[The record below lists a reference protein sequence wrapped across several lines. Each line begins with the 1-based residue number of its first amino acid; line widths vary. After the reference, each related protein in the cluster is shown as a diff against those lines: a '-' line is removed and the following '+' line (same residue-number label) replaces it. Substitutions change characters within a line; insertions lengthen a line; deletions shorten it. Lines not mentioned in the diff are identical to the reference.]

1 VLVDKN
7 TISRHLRE
15 REIRRQ
21 IRYNH
26 VRKAVAGRLP
36 TGLHEFLQTFGG
48 ALLGFF
54 IVAELLAYFADVKP
68 LYTLSALGTLYSM
81 QATYYKYKLSVDP
94 AYIVPKCK
102 CAGLGNDKTDVVLR
116 SSESAIFGV
125 PNSVLATLLYPTLF
139 VLVYSGHEQAA
150 LPIGLLGVVGSA
162 YLSYVMVVRLAS
174 LCSICVNVAAL
185 NVLILWQ
192 LAF

>member
-1 VLVDKN
+1 MLVDKN
-7 TISRHLRE
+7 TISRRLRE

-26 VRKAVAGRLP
+26 LRKAVVSRLP
-36 TGLHEFLQTFGG
+36 KVLREFLQTLGG

-54 IVAELLAYFADVKP
+54 IVAELLSYFAGVKP
-68 LYTLSALGTLYSM
+68 LYALSAFGALYSM
-81 QATYYKYKLSVDP
+81 QASYYKYKLSVDP
-94 AYIVPKCK
+94 AYTVPKCK
-102 CAGLGNDKTDVVLR
+102 CAGLANDKTDAVLR
-116 SSESAIFGV
+116 SSESAIFGL
-125 PNSVLATLLYPTLF
+125 PNSVLATLLYPALF
-139 VLVYSGHEQAA
+139 VLVYLGHEQAA
-150 LPIGLLGVVGSA
+150 LPIGLLAVVGSA